1 MKLKTLYTLTAALL
15 TALFLPELSARADD
29 AAEAS
34 KMPPASMNEKVLS
47 LFGDPDHPV
56 TLQVTLFK
64 PSGPGPFP
72 LAIMNDGATN
82 AEPPG
87 LQPRYR
93 QSFSAYYF
101 LSRGY
106 AVALPMMRG

>member
-1 MKLKTLYTLTAALL
+1 
-15 TALFLPELSARADD
+15 
-29 AAEAS
+29 
-34 KMPPASMNEKVLS
+34 
-47 LFGDPDHPV
+47 
-56 TLQVTLFK
+56 
-64 PSGPGPFP
+64 
-72 LAIMNDGATN
+72 MNDGATN